1 MQRLN
6 AERVTDGSLREESEG
21 DREKEGL
28 KVGGTDVGGC
38 GAIDLGKPTCR
49 DYWWE
54 KTGGNEHF
62 HSHAMDQSLSNT
74 FLSFFFSCL

>member
-21 DREKEGL
+21 DRQKEGL
-28 KVGGTDVGGC
+28 EVGGTGVGGC
-38 GAIDLGKPTCR
+38 GANDWGKPTCR
-49 DYWWE
+49 DYWRE

-62 HSHAMDQSLSNT
+62 HSHAMDQSSSNIC
-74 FLSFFFSCL
+74 LSFLFL